1 MQTVRFV
8 SNPHRAPNARS
19 MSDLVNAHV
28 LHELGHDR
36 AELIGRITETFEGPG
51 FSYSPDHTYVVLLH
65 IPGKGYSVVVFDDE
79 GPEYFEGYSGIPDA
93 ALAQKAAHF
102 IHGVYSNHAVDL
114 KLRQQLNKYKHEL
127 G

>member
-1 MQTVRFV
+1 MLRPLRL
-8 SNPHRAPNARS
+8 NPHRAPNARS
-19 MSDLVNAHV
+19 MSDLVNADV
-28 LHELGHDR
+28 LEELDHDK

-79 GPEYFEGYSGIPDA
+79 GQQYFEGYAGIPDA
-93 ALAQKAAHF
+93 GLAQKAAHL
-102 IHGVYSNHAVDL
+102 IHSVYSNHAVDL
-114 KLRQQLNKYKHEL
+114 KLRRQLKKYEQEL